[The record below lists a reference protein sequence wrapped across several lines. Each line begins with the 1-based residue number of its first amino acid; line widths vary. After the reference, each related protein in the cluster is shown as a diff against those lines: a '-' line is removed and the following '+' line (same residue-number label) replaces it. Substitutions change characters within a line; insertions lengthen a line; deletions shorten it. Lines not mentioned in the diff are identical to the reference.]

1 MKYDNRVHMTCYD
14 EITIVIERK
23 GEPMFLA
30 WKELKH
36 NKMRYTLIIVLLTL
50 MIFLVLF
57 LSGLAKGLS
66 AATSSAI
73 DNASADYYILEDSA
87 DNLIPRSFLSEEEFN
102 KIKEFVS
109 NATPVNISRSA
120 ATRNEATTKLDI
132 TYLGIDSEGFM
143 MPKVIEGSKIE
154 KEGQI
159 VLNNSFKEEGFQIG
173 DQVTDAQTGYEME
186 VVGFTKNQ
194 MYGHS
199 SVGVISINTYEEI
212 QKLNTGRADIL
223 NQAAAIRL
231 DSADKNYNELKDFLE
246 KEVKGTIPLAKSE
259 LISHIPGHSQE
270 QSTILM
276 MLGFLLFIS
285 SFVVGVFFYVT
296 TMQKIPQF
304 GVLKAVGA
312 KMSTLA
318 WSLAAQV
325 LLLAGISMIL
335 GNVLTF
341 AMASVLPPT
350 MPFVLAPVNAAL
362 VSVLFVV
369 ISLLTSL
376 FSVAKV
382 ARVDAL
388 TAIGGND

>member
-1 MKYDNRVHMTCYD
+1 
-14 EITIVIERK
+14 
-23 GEPMFLA
+23 MFLA

-36 NKMRYTLIIVLLTL
+36 NKVRYALIMVLLTL

-87 DNLIPRSFLSEEEFN
+87 DNLIPRSSLTEEEFN
-102 KIKEFVS
+102 KIKEFIS
-109 NATPVNISRSA
+109 NATPININRSA
-120 ATRNEATTKLDI
+120 ATRNDDTTKLDI
-132 TYLGIDSEGFM
+132 TYMGIDTEDFL
-143 MPKVIEGSKIE
+143 MPKVIEGNGVTG
-154 KEGQI
+154 EGQI
-159 VLNNSFKEEGFQIG
+159 VLNNSFMEEGFQLG
-173 DQVTDAQTGYEME
+173 DRLKDAQTGYEME

-199 SVGVISINTYEEI
+199 SIGVISLNTYEEI
-212 QKLNTGRADIL
+212 QKLYTGRDTIPY
-223 NQAAAIRL
+223 QAAAIKL
-231 DSADKNYNELKDFLE
+231 NGSDKNYTEIKNYVENDLKE
-246 KEVKGTIPLAKSE
+246 TILLPKSE
-259 LISHIPGHSQE
+259 VISHIPGHSQE

-276 MLGFLLFIS
+276 MLVFLLLIS
-285 SFVVGVFFYVT
+285 SFIVGVFFYVT

-312 KMSTLA
+312 KMSTLV
-318 WSLAAQV
+318 WSLTAQV
-325 LLLAGISMIL
+325 LLLAGISMIV
-335 GNVLTF
+335 GNILTF

-362 VSVLFVV
+362 VSVLFIL

-376 FSVAKV
+376 FSMAKV

-388 TAIGGND
+388 TAIGGNE